1 MVLATDTKTKRR
13 GIKDVPSDLIKQLLE
28 AGVHFGHQTKRW
40 NPKMKKFIFGSR
52 SGIYI
57 IDLEKTEECINA
69 ARDFLMEITS
79 KGEFILF
86 VGTKKQAQDVI
97 KQEAIRSGM
106 YYVTDRWPGGML
118 TNFATIKKSIN
129 RLKDIEKMRTDGTF
143 EKLTKKE
150 IARLEKELA
159 KLNKNFSGIV
169 AMERMPKAVFVV
181 DTKKEETAVREARR
195 LGIPIIG
202 LIDTNS
208 NPDFVDYPIPGN
220 DDATKSIRTVVS
232 IIADTIIEGRK
243 KFLSYLA
250 QEGVKVEEA
259 KADISTDVLPEEEIK
274 IKEIEEIVEDS
285 QPPDEAG
292 AVKRAHAKA
301 AEEIKPK
308 LRKKV

>member
-1 MVLATDTKTKRR
+1 M
-13 GIKDVPSDLIKQLLE
+13 PSELIKQLLE

-129 RLKDIEKMRTDGTF
+129 RLKEIENMRTDGTF

-169 AMERMPKAVFVV
+169 SMERMPKAAFIV

-195 LGIPIIG
+195 LGISIIG

-208 NPDFVDYPIPGN
+208 NPDLVDYPIPGN
-220 DDATKSIRTVVS
+220 DDATKSIRTVVT
-232 IIADTIIEGRK
+232 ILADTIIEGRK

-250 QEGVKVEEA
+250 KEGVKVEEA
-259 KADISTDVLPEEEIK
+259 KNDIPTEVLPEEEIK

-285 QPPDEAG
+285 HPADEA
-292 AVKRAHAKA
+292 AVIKRAHSKA
-301 AEEIKPK
+301 AEIKPK
-308 LRKKV
+308 LRKKE

>member
-1 MVLATDTKTKRR
+1 M
-13 GIKDVPSDLIKQLLE
+13 PSDLIKQLLE

-57 IDLEKTEECINA
+57 IDLEKTESCINT
-69 ARDFLMEITS
+69 ARDFLTEITS

-169 AMERMPKAVFVV
+169 PMERMPKAVFVV

-208 NPDFVDYPIPGN
+208 NPDLVDYPIPGN

-250 QEGVKVEEA
+250 QEGVKVEEI
-259 KADISTDVLPEEEIK
+259 KVDISTEVLPEEEIV

-285 QPPDEAG
+285 QPSDEVS

-301 AEEIKPK
+301 AAEINSK
-308 LRKKV
+308 LRKKA

>member
-1 MVLATDTKTKRR
+1 LPPVANQKKW
-13 GIKDVPSDLIKQLLE
+13 GIKNVPSDLIKQLLE

-57 IDLEKTEECINA
+57 IDLEKTEECINT

-118 TNFATIKKSIN
+118 TNFVTIKKSIN
-129 RLKDIEKMRTDGTF
+129 RLKDIEKMHTDGTF

-169 AMERMPKAVFVV
+169 PMERMPKAAFVV

-208 NPDFVDYPIPGN
+208 NPDLVDYPIPGN
-220 DDATKSIRTVVS
+220 DDATKSIRTVTS

-259 KADISTDVLPEEEIK
+259 KSDISTEVLPEEEIK

-285 QPPDEAG
+285 QPVDEAT
-292 AVKRAHAKA
+292 AVKRAHLKA
-301 AEEIKPK
+301 AAEIKPK
-308 LRKKV
+308 IREKG

>member
-1 MVLATDTKTKRR
+1 M
-13 GIKDVPSDLIKQLLE
+13 PSELIKQLLE

-169 AMERMPKAVFVV
+169 SMERMPKAAFVV

-208 NPDFVDYPIPGN
+208 NPDLVDYPIPGN
-220 DDATKSIRTVVS
+220 DDATKSIRAVVS

-259 KADISTDVLPEEEIK
+259 KADIPTDVLPEEEIE

-285 QPPDEAG
+285 QPPDEPG
-292 AVKRAHAKA
+292 AVKRAHLKA
-301 AEEIKPK
+301 AAAAAEIKPK
-308 LRKKV
+308 IRKKG